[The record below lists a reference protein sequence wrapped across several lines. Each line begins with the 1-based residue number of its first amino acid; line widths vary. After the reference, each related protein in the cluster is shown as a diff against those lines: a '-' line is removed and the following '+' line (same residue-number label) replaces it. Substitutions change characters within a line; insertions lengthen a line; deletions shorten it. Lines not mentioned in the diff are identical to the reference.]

1 MMVMRK
7 ILFKTLRLIV
17 ILLIAAV
24 VFYAGI
30 VVGFAVI
37 GNGKASEV
45 LKPAIWQNFF
55 SLFK

>member
-1 MMVMRK
+1 MRK